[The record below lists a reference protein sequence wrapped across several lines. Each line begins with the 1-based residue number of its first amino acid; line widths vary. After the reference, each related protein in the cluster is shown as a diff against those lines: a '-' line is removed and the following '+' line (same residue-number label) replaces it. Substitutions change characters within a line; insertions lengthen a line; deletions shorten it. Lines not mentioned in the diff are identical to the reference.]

1 MALMDILLHPDPR
14 LKKTCPPVAD
24 VSDEL
29 RALAADMLETM
40 YKAPG
45 IGLAAPQVGS
55 EARMFVM
62 DCALRDEEEEPDPM
76 VLINPEII
84 AASEDISTYNEGCL
98 SLPERFEDVKRPAE
112 ITMKFIDLDGNEQ
125 TRDFDGLR
133 ATCAQH
139 EFDHL
144 NGVLFIDHLS
154 RMKRSMLTK
163 KMIKYKKD
171 RVRA

>member
-1 MALMDILLHPDPR
+1 
-14 LKKTCPPVAD
+14 
-24 VSDEL
+24 
-29 RALAADMLETM
+29 MLETM

-55 EARMFVM
+55 DARMFVM

-76 VLINPEII
+76 VLINPEIT
-84 AASEDISTYNEGCL
+84 ATSEDISTYNEGCL
-98 SLPERFEDVKRPAE
+98 SLPELFEDVERPAE
-112 ITMKFIDLDGNEQ
+112 ITMKFIDLNGNEQ
-125 TRDFDGLR
+125 TRDFGGLR

-154 RMKRSMLTK
+154 RMKHSMLTK
-163 KMIKYKKD
+163 KMIKYKKE

>member
-1 MALMDILLHPDPR
+1 MSLLNILLHPDPR

-29 RALAADMLETM
+29 RALAENMLETM
-40 YKAPG
+40 YDAPG
-45 IGLAAPQVGS
+45 IGLAAPQIGS
-55 EARMFVM
+55 DARMFVM
-62 DCALRDEEEEPDPM
+62 DWAQRDDDETPNPM

-84 AASEDISTYNEGCL
+84 ASSDEESVYNEGCL
-98 SLPERFEDVKRPAE
+98 SLPELFEDVTRPAE
-112 ITMKFIDLDGNEQ
+112 ITMKFIDLNGNEQ
-125 TRDFDGLR
+125 TKDFGGIW

-154 RMKRSMLTK
+154 RTKRQMLTK
-163 KMIKYKKD
+163 KMVKYKKELA
-171 RVRA
+171 RV